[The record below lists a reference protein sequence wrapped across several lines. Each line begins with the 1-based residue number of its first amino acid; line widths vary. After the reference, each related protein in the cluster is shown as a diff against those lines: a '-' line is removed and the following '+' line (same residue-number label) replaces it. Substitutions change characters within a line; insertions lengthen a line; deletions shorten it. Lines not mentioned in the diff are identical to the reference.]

1 MAFDPLE
8 ERRRGQRGMLDLF
21 GSSPLSGGGM
31 LSAAGMP
38 PVRAMGMSSPYMP
51 SQTYPGSNPN
61 RPMMFPTY
69 QDAMDSWMAN
79 PSPGIDRPNPANW
92 TTPSPTSPP
101 SQTSPSSTG
110 MLDPIEPQKSE
121 AWWAA
126 QPRPS
131 FVPADWIYIGMGD
144 WGPMDVYGPGG
155 TDPRPTPS
163 TQHLFPMGL
172 AGLLAPK
179 FTEAEIAAAYGSTTS
194 PSSVQVGLPPGLTQ
208 PAGGLRLPVPP
219 SDAS

>member
-8 ERRRGQRGMLDLF
+8 ERRRRGMQGMLNAPAPPAF
-21 GSSPLSGGGM
+21 GRGGM

-69 QDAMDSWMAN
+69 QDALDYYIAN
-79 PSPGIDRPNPANW
+79 PSPGIDRPNPADW
-92 TTPSPTSPP
+92 TTPSPTPQIP
-101 SQTSPSSTG
+101 TG
-110 MLDPIEPQKSE
+110 MLDPIPQQQSE

-131 FVPADWIYIGMGD
+131 FVPSDWVYIGMGD
-144 WGPMDVYGPGG
+144 WGPPSEQTVPGAEYGPD
-155 TDPRPTPS
+155 TS
-163 TQHLFPMGL
+163 
-172 AGLLAPK
+172 ALAP
-179 FTEAEIAAAYGSTTS
+179 
-194 PSSVQVGLPPGLTQ
+194 LP
-208 PAGGLRLPVPP
+208 GGMPFIPP